1 MIIADWIALA
11 LVLGFAVLGFLIG
24 FGGGLKFFTHGIF
37 GIIISIVVC
46 YFFLG
51 VVLSWGFVQDLSA
64 RIDEAIIGDGTSNMR
79 VWLAENSFV
88 NKAIIAVIVFFVVQ
102 LLRIL
107 IVNLLKGLLEAPNL
121 LCKIINKTLGV
132 IFFLAVFI
140 FLALLIA
147 HVISWVGGSTVDTI
161 TEYLS
166 GSALWLD
173 KLFLNNPL
181 THIIT

>member
-1 MIIADWIALA
+1 MILADWIAII
-11 LVLGFAVLGFLIG
+11 LVLGFAVLGYFIG

-64 RIDEAIIGDGTSNMR
+64 RINESIAGDGTSNMR

-88 NKAIIAVIVFFVVQ
+88 NKAIVAVIVFFVVQ
-102 LLRIL
+102 ILRIV
-107 IVNLLKGLLEAPNL
+107 IVNLLKSVLEAPNL
-121 LCKIINKTLGV
+121 VCKIINKTLGV
-132 IFFLAVFI
+132 ILFICTFI

-181 THIIT
+181 TYIIN